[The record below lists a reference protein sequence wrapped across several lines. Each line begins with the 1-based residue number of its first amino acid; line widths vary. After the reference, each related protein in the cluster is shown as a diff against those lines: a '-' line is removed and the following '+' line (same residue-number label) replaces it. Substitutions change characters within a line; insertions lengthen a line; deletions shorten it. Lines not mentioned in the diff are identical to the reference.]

1 MPLYEP
7 AAQLIN
13 YAREIAVMNEEQFHN
28 HFNSMSDHLKMT
40 LRLNSFINSKPSA
53 DFHGILLHPSSLHAV
68 LAATFIMQRHII
80 IEINLYVC
88 LTYWVTQLFL
98 LFH

>member
-13 YAREIAVMNEEQFHN
+13 YAREIAVMDEEQFRN

-40 LRLNSFINSKPSA
+40 LRQIKMNIQYLVESIVQ
-53 DFHGILLHPSSLHAV
+53 SLK
-68 LAATFIMQRHII
+68 M
-80 IEINLYVC
+80 Y
-88 LTYWVTQLFL
+88 
-98 LFH
+98 

>member
-7 AAQLIN
+7 AAQLMN

-40 LRLNSFINSKPSA
+40 LRLNPFINSKPTLCRFPWILALTVMVSA
-53 DFHGILLHPSSLHAV
+53 LVKKWH
-68 LAATFIMQRHII
+68 
-80 IEINLYVC
+80 
-88 LTYWVTQLFL
+88 
-98 LFH
+98 